1 MSGQQEQGGTRR
13 TRVGVVGGG
22 GWGARVVETFHKI
35 GALGAICEVRDD
47 QRTLLASR
55 YPGIPTFGA
64 VDRMLEETGR
74 GGRRGGHAAPSPPC
88 RGRPRPLRAGRDV
101 LVEKPMTIES
111 REARDLVEM
120 ADAGDRILMVGH
132 LLLYHPAYNE
142 LHRRIQAGELG
153 DIRYLHGRRL
163 NLGRVRAVENVLWS
177 FACHD
182 VAVLLHML
190 DELPES
196 VSCVG
201 GRFVQAHI
209 DDVAWLTLRYP
220 SGRVAQLQ
228 VGWLEPELVRRW
240 TVVGEK
246 ACAMVDETAKPQFT
260 LVRQGVDAKTL
271 AHTREGSET
280 PELPAEEPLRN
291 EAEHF
296 LECIE
301 QHKTPRSCG
310 LQGLAVVHLLESA
323 TTSLR
328 SGGDWVRIDHEL
340 LRRPVRATR

>member
-1 MSGQQEQGGTRR
+1 MTELDAKGTRR
-13 TRVGVVGGG
+13 VRVGVVGAG
-22 GWGARVVETFHKI
+22 GWGARVVENFHKI
-35 GALGAICEVRDD
+35 GALAAICEVREE
-47 QRTLLASR
+47 QRALLASR
-55 YPGIPTFGA
+55 YPDTPVFAT
-64 VDRMLEETGR
+64 VEQMLGEADVAGVVVATPP
-74 GGRRGGHAAPSPPC
+74 HLHHPVAAAA
-88 RGRPRPLRAGRDV
+88 LRAGRDV

-132 LLLYHPAYNE
+132 LLLYHPAYHE
-142 LHRRIQAGELG
+142 LHRRIEAGDLG
-153 DIRYLHGRRL
+153 SIRYLHGRRL
-163 NLGRVRAVENVLWS
+163 NLGRVRSVENVLWS

-190 DELPES
+190 DEVPES
-196 VSCVG
+196 VSCLG
-201 GRFVQAHI
+201 GRFVQPTI
-209 DDVAWLTLRYP
+209 DDVAWMTLRYP

-246 ACAMVDETAKPQFT
+246 ACAIVDETAKPQFT
-260 LVRQGVDAKTL
+260 LVRQGVDPATL
-271 AHTREGSET
+271 AHARHGIET

-328 SGGDWVRIDHEL
+328 SGGDWVSIDHEL
-340 LRRPVRATR
+340 LRRPVRASR

>member
-1 MSGQQEQGGTRR
+1 MSGQQDQVGARR

-47 QRTLLASR
+47 QRALLASR
-55 YPGIPTFGA
+55 YPGIPTFAA
-64 VDRMLEETGR
+64 VDRMLAETDVAGVVVATPP
-74 GGRRGGHAAPSPPC
+74 HLHHPVAAAA
-88 RGRPRPLRAGRDV
+88 LRSGRDV

-196 VSCVG
+196 VSCLG

-209 DDVAWLTLRYP
+209 DDVAWMTLRYP

-246 ACAMVDETAKPQFT
+246 ACAIVDETAKPQFT
-260 LVRQGVDAKTL
+260 LVRQRVDPTTL
-271 AHTREGSET
+271 AHTREGSEA

>member
-1 MSGQQEQGGTRR
+1 MTGQRKDAV
-13 TRVGVVGGG
+13 RVAVVGGG
-22 GWGARVVETFHKI
+22 GWGARVVENFHKI

-47 QRTLLASR
+47 QRAMLAAK
-55 YPGIPTFGA
+55 YEGIPTFA
-64 VDRMLEETGR
+64 DVERMLGDTDVR
-74 GGRRGGHAAPSPPC
+74 GVVVATPPHIHHPVAAAA
-88 RGRPRPLRAGRDV
+88 LRAGRDV

-120 ADAGDRILMVGH
+120 ADAQDRILMVGH
-132 LLLYHPAYNE
+132 LLLYHPAYMA
-142 LHRRIQAGELG
+142 LHRSIASGELG
-153 DIRYLHGRRL
+153 SLRYLHGRRL
-163 NLGRVRAVENVLWS
+163 NLGKVRGVENVLWS

-182 VAVLLHML
+182 IAVLLHML
-190 DELPES
+190 DELPEA

-201 GRFVQAHI
+201 GRFVQPHI
-209 DDVAWLTLRYP
+209 EDVAWLTLRYP

-228 VGWLEPELVRRW
+228 VGWLEPRLVRQW

-246 ACAMVDETAKPQFT
+246 ASAIVDETASPMYT
-260 LVRQGVDAKTL
+260 LVRQGVDPATL
-271 AHTREGSET
+271 AHHRESTET

-296 LECIE
+296 LECIVE
-301 QHKTPRSCG
+301 HKTPRSPG

-328 SGGDWVRIDHEL
+328 SGGDWVNIDHDL
-340 LRRPVRATR
+340 LRRPVRAAR